1 MSSLQFLPV
10 DFSKEMVIGHG
21 ALSALCGHAAQPVGW
36 VLGQELSQ
44 SKHGSISR
52 KKNNTSCVRNVKM
65 WGMSNNKYFVALAIR
80 PEPGF
85 NHRIICF
92 GEKSN
97 WTLANRHPVKSHP

>member
-1 MSSLQFLPV
+1 MTYNPGLERWLYLSSLQFLPV

-52 KKNNTSCVRNVKM
+52 KKTTLPVSE
-65 WGMSNNKYFVALAIR
+65 MSKCGV
-80 PEPGF
+80 
-85 NHRIICF
+85 
-92 GEKSN
+92 
-97 WTLANRHPVKSHP
+97 